1 MANRHTE
8 FQFVATKAGCKMKAP
23 QRREREIARTREDI
37 VEAATR
43 AFVEIGVHDAT
54 MQDIAREAGYTA
66 ASLYTYF
73 RSKQEIVEAVMGLL
87 TTEFLRVF
95 EQPLPSN
102 LTFPQR
108 FEILL
113 VRQLELVEKRRTL
126 MLTFHSAEAESGRCP
141 GSSHGQSFH
150 QNFERRILGL
160 ADWFR
165 KNAKPEEIG
174 GHDPEL
180 VARLLV
186 GMGFGLFYDWGA
198 KAQGSLADGVPLL
211 RDLFLHGVSGIS
223 KAGAKKK

>member
-1 MANRHTE
+1 MAIRHTE

-37 VEAATR
+37 VEAASR
-43 AFVEIGVHDAT
+43 AFVEIGVRDAT
-54 MQDIAREAGYTA
+54 MQDIAHEAGYTA

-73 RSKQEIVEAVMGLL
+73 RSKQEIIEAVMGLL

-102 LTFPQR
+102 LTFAQR

-113 VRQLELVEKRRTL
+113 GRHLELIEKRRAL
-126 MLTFHSAEAESGRCP
+126 MLSFHSAEAGSVPCP
-141 GSSHGQSFH
+141 GDSHGQSFH

-160 ADWFR
+160 ADWLR

-186 GMGFGLFYDWGA
+186 GMVFGLLHGWM
-198 KAQGSLADGVPLL
+198 AQPQGGLADTAPLL
-211 RDLFLHGVSGIS
+211 LNFFFHGVSGNS

>member
-1 MANRHTE
+1 
-8 FQFVATKAGCKMKAP
+8 MKAP

-37 VEAATR
+37 VEAASR

-54 MQDIAREAGYTA
+54 MQDIAAEAGYTA

-73 RSKQEIVEAVMGLL
+73 RSKQEIVEAVMDLL

-95 EQPLPSN
+95 DQPLPGN

-108 FEILL
+108 FEIVLL
-113 VRQLELVEKRRTL
+113 RHLELIEKRRAL
-126 MLTFHSAEAESGRCP
+126 MLSFHTAEAESSHCP
-141 GSSHGQSFH
+141 AGSHGEPFH

-160 ADWFR
+160 ADWLK

-180 VARLLV
+180 VSRLLV
-186 GMGFGLFYDWGA
+186 GMVFGLLHGWVA
-198 KAQGSLADGVPLL
+198 KAEGSLADRAPLL
-211 RDLFLHGVSGIS
+211 RDFFFNGVSGNP

>member
-1 MANRHTE
+1 M
-8 FQFVATKAGCKMKAP
+8 
-23 QRREREIARTREDI
+23 
-37 VEAATR
+37 EAAGR
-43 AFVEIGVHDAT
+43 AFVEVGVHDAT
-54 MQDIAREAGYTA
+54 MQDIASEAGYTA

-73 RSKQEIVEAVMGLL
+73 RSKQEIVEAVLDQL

-113 VRQLELVEKRRTL
+113 VRQLELVERRRAL
-126 MLTFHSAEAESGRCP
+126 MLTFHSAEADSGHCP
-141 GSSHGQSFH
+141 GNSHGQSFH

-160 ADWFR
+160 ADWMR

-174 GHDPEL
+174 GYDPEV

-186 GMGFGLFYDWGA
+186 GMVFGLLHGWVA
-198 KAQGSLADGVPLL
+198 KAQGSLADRAPLL
-211 RDLFLHGVSGIS
+211 RDFFFHGVSGNA